1 MFEEYSVVQIV
12 ELKTAN
18 RPFDG
23 TETVKKPPKVGDSG
37 TIVHITSNSKETI
50 YIVEKANSSGQT
62 VWLADFLQDEI
73 ELLAV
78 NKIEL

>member
-12 ELKTAN
+12 ELKTPN

-23 TETVKKPPKVGDSG
+23 SETVKKPPKVGDTG
-37 TIVHITSNSKETI
+37 TIVHITTNSKETI
-50 YIVEKANSSGQT
+50 YIVERTNSSGKT

-78 NKIEL
+78 

>member
-1 MFEEYSVVQIV
+1 LFEEYSIVRIV

-23 TETVKKPPKVGDSG
+23 SEMVKKTPKVGDTG
-37 TIVHITSNSKETI
+37 TIVHITSNSKENI
-50 YIVEKANSSGQT
+50 YIVEKVNSLGQT

-73 ELLAV
+73 ELLT
-78 NKIEL
+78 E